1 MTNRIHEHKIIA
13 LQAIIFISL
22 LVMLSFILEGCTLKN
37 SNIDRIDN
45 HYLEV
50 GNDFLRP
57 ELLITLS

>member
-22 LVMLSFILEGCTLKN
+22 LVMLSFILEGCTLRN

-57 ELLITLS
+57 ELFITLS